1 MVPASDKDGTDRSNE
16 DRAQVDAVRA
26 GQPGAFAALVKRHQ
40 GLVWHLVYRMVQ
52 HPDDCRELCQE
63 VFLRVHR
70 KLDQFRFES
79 SLATWI
85 GRIAF
90 TISARHLQ
98 RKRLPLVE
106 ADDESQLAVET
117 APDDFD
123 LAAACADQELIGR
136 LHAALDDLPPVPRTV
151 LTLYYLDERSVAE
164 VAAIMDRPEG
174 TVKNLLFRARSRL
187 RETLYAALHASPEPS
202 DDRK

>member
-1 MVPASDKDGTDRSNE
+1 MIDKDDRSAR
-16 DRAQVDAVRA
+16 DRALIEAVRT
-26 GQPGAFAALVKRHQ
+26 GRPGAFAALVEQHQ
-40 GLVWHLVYRMVQ
+40 RLVWHLVYRMVQ
-52 HPDDCRELCQE
+52 HPEDCRELCQE

-70 KLDQFRFES
+70 KLDQFRHDS
-79 SLATWI
+79 TLGTWI

-90 TISARHLQ
+90 TIAARHLQ

-106 ADDESQLAVET
+106 PDNESDLPAEA

-123 LAAACADQELIGR
+123 LAAACADRELLDH
-136 LHAALDDLPPVPRTV
+136 LHAAMDSLPPVPRTV
-151 LTLYYLDERSVAE
+151 LTLYYLDELSVAE

-187 RETLYAALHASPEPS
+187 RSIFQ
-202 DDRK
+202 DRTGPTEIGEGHDPRQA

>member
-1 MVPASDKDGTDRSNE
+1 MVPASNRDGPADE
-16 DRAQVDAVRA
+16 DRAQVEAVRA
-26 GQPGAFAALVKRHQ
+26 GRPGAFAALVERHQ
-40 GLVWHLVYRMVQ
+40 RLVWHLVYRMVR

-70 KLDQFRFES
+70 KLDQFRFDS

-106 ADDESQLAVET
+106 PDDESPLPAET

-123 LAAACADQELIGR
+123 LTAACADQELIGH
-136 LHAALDDLPPVPRTV
+136 LHSALDDLPPVPRAV

-187 RETLYAALHASPEPS
+187 RQTLHHILEPS